1 MALVETALPPEALLG
16 DGWGGLS
23 PDAALTL
30 SVPSVAE
37 PLQAR
42 TCALQ
47 CPPSGA
53 HGAALHRSALHAAL
67 HWGACVAV

>member
-1 MALVETALPPEALLG
+1 METALPPEALLG

-53 HGAALHRSALHAAL
+53 HGAALHRTALHAAL